1 MPNGAKSF
9 KDFTESLAIIE
20 WPQELEVRQIEAP
33 QGLAPHSIAYAADVI
48 AGAGNRDRGTGRLI
62 FLEDDSEP
70 AGWGGTR
77 RAIIFAQ
84 SPIEPG
90 LGGDDELAAVA
101 WSWLIDE
108 LKASEA
114 EYVLPSATVTRIVS
128 AGFGELAKQG
138 KGSQLEVRGSWSP
151 TGNSAAAHAEA
162 WARFVCQVA
171 GFTPQPTG
179 VASLGH

>member
-1 MPNGAKSF
+1 MTSGAK
-9 KDFTESLAIIE
+9 DFEAFIESLNGIE

-33 QGLAPHSIAYAADVI
+33 QGLAPRSIAFAADVI

-62 FLEDDSEP
+62 FLDDETEP
-70 AGWGGTR
+70 AGWGGRR
-77 RAIIFAQ
+77 RAIVFAQ

-108 LKASEA
+108 LKASDA

-128 AGFGELAKQG
+128 VGFGELAKQG

-151 TGNSAAAHAEA
+151 TGTSAAAHAEA
-162 WARFVCQVA
+162 WAKFVCQVA
-171 GFTPQPTG
+171 GFTPQPAG